1 MRRQASHTAEMVNQ
15 LLFGDTVALCS
26 ATPGWLQVRTLADN
40 YEGWVQDKQL
50 LLSDAPVA
58 TDCVVPTESAVVCNG
73 MQVTAPAGA
82 SCRQAWLVGATPQA
96 PTHDIVATARTFL
109 GAPYLWG
116 GRSKMGIDCSGLA
129 QVVFK
134 ICGIALPRDA
144 WQQASA
150 GTPTTLEQSQ
160 PGDLA
165 FFSNPQGRIIHV
177 GIVSAPHGTSII
189 HASGRVREDRLDSNG
204 ILDDNNTYTHHLAT
218 LRHLLQPANN

>member
-1 MRRQASHTAEMVNQ
+1 MRRDASHTAEMVNQ
-15 LLFGDTVALCS
+15 LLFGDNVVICGVEQ
-26 ATPGWLQVRTLADN
+26 GWVRVRTLADH

-50 LLSDAPVA
+50 QLSDAPIT
-58 TDCVVPTESAVVCNG
+58 TDCVVPSESAVVYNG

-82 SCRQAWLVGATPQA
+82 SCRNEWLVDDIPHTRDN
-96 PTHDIVATARTFL
+96 DIVATARTFL
-109 GAPYLWG
+109 GSPYLWG

-134 ICGIALPRDA
+134 ICGMALPRDA

-150 GTPTTLEQSQ
+150 GLPVTMEQAQ

-177 GIVSAPHGTSII
+177 GILSAPRGTTII
-189 HASGRVREDRLDSNG
+189 HASGRVREDRLDSTG
-204 ILDDNNTYTHHLAT
+204 IIDDNNTYTHHLAT
-218 LRHLLQPANN
+218 LRHLAQP